1 MLNQNTQLMKN
12 NLVNFKTGVS
22 GKPKLIT
29 LDELKKMKLDSNQDY
44 YTSIFKY
51 NNTHKELA
59 EKSGSVAG
67 ITDVTTDTLVWDFD
81 SKTNLEQCRQDVL
94 TLANNLVQNY
104 NVPAD
109 GLECFYSS
117 QKGFHVVLKLD
128 KTITQ
133 PEFKQAV
140 TKLAGHL
147 ETFDPVV
154 SDPARII
161 RLPNT
166 KNPKSGLYKI
176 PLHIADVEELTIDQ
190 IKELA
195 KSPKEPEFVPTIV
208 SLPKELFV
216 IPKKEV
222 KTNIT
227 ADSDFDFLNPPR
239 GWKVYKNALLMGWFE
254 SGERHMALMI
264 IAATCRGL
272 GYTKDQTYFLC
283 KSALKNQAA
292 RTGEPEFNKTELY
305 ENIVE
310 SVFGKNWDGGQFGI
324 DHPLIQKICKRLNI
338 DLSKDSDN
346 IVQLHNIE
354 EEFIDFVKN
363 IDKNTILTGIRELD
377 EKLPLTIGMN
387 LGIIG
392 AASSGKTALALK
404 ILENTSQ
411 AEVVSV
417 FASLDMR
424 RNRLFEK
431 LLYRLSGL
439 SRIDLYTKIQKGE
452 AMEIFQLVRDKYK
465 NVYFYDRSCPSVEDI
480 RGYITA
486 IEEKTG
492 KKVKLVMLDYFER
505 VNAERSD
512 DTAAS
517 KEVSGKLQ
525 DLVNDFNV
533 CLITLVQPNKFSLS
547 GGPDSPI
554 LNYTAIKGSS
564 FLYQS
569 FRSIISIW
577 RPFFSPEL
585 KQNDKFLQMAILKN
599 DLGELDM
606 LNFGW
611 EGKRGEIWGLG
622 EEGQEELERLLDEKE
637 DKKNNKTSSSNDG
650 WQ

>member
-1 MLNQNTQLMKN
+1 MLQSNMSEFKYH
-12 NLVNFKTGVS
+12 NFKIGVG
-22 GKPKLIT
+22 GKAKLLT
-29 LDELKKMKLDSNQDY
+29 LDELKKVNPDSEA

-51 NNTHKELA
+51 NDKHKELV
-59 EKSGSVAG
+59 EKTGSISG
-67 ITDVTTDTLVWDFD
+67 ITDVVTDTLVWDFD
-81 SKTNLEQCRQDVL
+81 SKTNLQKCREDVI
-94 TLANNLVQNY
+94 TLGNRLVELSVDPDSVRCY
-104 NVPAD
+104 
-109 GLECFYSS
+109 FSS
-117 QKGFHVVLKLD
+117 NKGFHVIVPLD
-128 KTITQ
+128 RNVSP

-140 TKLAGHL
+140 TKLAGDL

-154 SDPARII
+154 SDPARIL

-166 KNPKSGLYKI
+166 KNSKSGLYKI
-176 PLHIADVEELTIDQ
+176 PLHLAEVEEMNIDQ
-190 IKELA
+190 IKKLA
-195 KSPKEPEFVPTIV
+195 TSPRVEEVATNRVALPESIFIA
-208 SLPKELFV
+208 
-216 IPKKEV
+216 PKKE
-222 KTNIT
+222 KATNVMS
-227 ADSDFDFLNPPR
+227 SDEFDYSNPPK
-239 GWKVYKNALLMGWFE
+239 GWKKYKYALAQGHFE
-254 SGERHMALMI
+254 SGERHNALMVL
-264 IAATCRGL
+264 AATCRGL
-272 GYTKDQTYFLC
+272 GYDRSQTYYLC
-283 KSALKNQAA
+283 KDALKKQAA
-292 RTGEPEFNKTELY
+292 RTGNDEFPKEELY

-310 SVFGKNWDGGQFGI
+310 SVFGNNWDGGQYSYENSPF
-324 DHPLIQKICKRLNI
+324 LQKFCKRLGL
-338 DLSKDSDN
+338 DVTKDTDH

-354 EEFIDFVKN
+354 EEFIDYVKN

-411 AEVVSV
+411 AGVVSV

-439 SRIDLYTKIQKGE
+439 SRAELYDKIQKGE
-452 AMEIFQLVRDKYK
+452 ASEIFQLVRDKYK
-465 NVYFYDRSCPSVEDI
+465 NVYFYDRSCPSVDDI
-480 RGYITA
+480 RNYINA

-492 KKVKLVMLDYFER
+492 QKVKLVMLDYFER

-525 DLVNDFNV
+525 DLVNDLNI
-533 CLITLVQPNKFSLS
+533 CLVTLVQPNKFSLS

-554 LNYTAIKGSS
+554 LNYTSIKGSS

-577 RPFFSPEL
+577 RPFFNPEQ
-585 KQNDKFLQMAILKN
+585 KDNDKFLQMAILKN
-599 DLGELDM
+599 DLGELDL

-611 EGKRGEIWGLG
+611 QGKRGEIWGLG
-622 EEGQEELERLLDEKE
+622 EEGEEELERLLRIKE
-637 DKKNNKTSSSNDG
+637 DKKSNKEDTA